1 MLKIIYLIKYIHYY
15 KTPIIYCL
23 YSQGRFWILY
33 LVLRSWNIMGTS
45 DIRLHH
51 FTLWCGHCVWRP
63 GRAVLWLEWKMSPIV
78 WGIEIFGPQL
88 VGYTSLLCFF
98 FDIKYFQSYAFF
110 CQDNSRFLFCFNYYR
125 VCWVSLQCNMH
136 IYLVSYCIIIV

>member
-33 LVLRSWNIMGTS
+33 LVLRSWNIMGTF
-45 DIRLHH
+45 DIRLYH
-51 FTLWCGHCVWRP
+51 FTLWYGHCVWRP
-63 GRAVLWLEWKMSPIV
+63 DSAVLWLEWKMSPIV

-98 FDIKYFQSYAFF
+98 LTLNISKAMHFSVKTIQDFYFV
-110 CQDNSRFLFCFNYYR
+110 L
-125 VCWVSLQCNMH
+125 
-136 IYLVSYCIIIV
+136 IIIEFVESVYNVTCIST